1 MILKGRMQKCNNEV
15 QDFFQL
21 FRMLV
26 EKLTKK
32 ELEQWD
38 ALSWEIWNARN
49 KVYFEKVQTQSNVIV
64 EGALVILDTYQRVS
78 ASQENL

>member
-1 MILKGRMQKCNNEV
+1 
-15 QDFFQL
+15 
-21 FRMLV
+21 MLV

-64 EGALVILDTYQRVS
+64 EGASVTLDTYEWVS
-78 ASQENL
+78 AS